1 MTFELTDEGL
11 SVQSVDEIFDE
22 LVVSLRVKT
31 GQPNLDVSSTSP
43 FGQLLGVAAERE
55 AKRQLVTL
63 AVYNSRFPSRAT
75 GDALA
80 QLSLVTGTVKRDAT
94 KSVVGTLVTLT
105 AGTLLPAGSRA
116 NVDGDPT
123 AIFETLVDITN
134 GTGITD
140 DFAIEM
146 TSINSGPVRAVS
158 ATLTIINTPV
168 SGWTAVTNPFDAQV
182 GENIE
187 IDPDLRLRRE
197 LELRSQGSTIISA
210 IAADVGEVAGV
221 IKVVPFENKT
231 DVAGTNSLPA
241 HSFEM
246 VVWDGVSPE
255 ASDNAIAQAI
265 FDAAPAGI
273 ASAASGLGTSE
284 TGTAIEPV
292 SGDAF
297 TIDFSRALVKTL
309 FLEYEVLTDPAVY
322 PIDGDAQIKAA
333 VVAFVNARLSVGDD
347 VISTTLFAPV
357 YTVAGVLDVEIVR
370 LGFTIGTGNI
380 LNLTVGSR
388 EIAIAD
394 TSRVNVIT

>member
-80 QLSLVTGTVKRDAT
+80 QLALVTGTVKRDAT

-146 TSINSGPVRAVS
+146 TAINSGPVRAVS
-158 ATLTIINTPV
+158 GTLIVINTPV
-168 SGWTAVTNPFDAQV
+168 SGWTAVNNPFDAQV

-221 IKVVPFENKT
+221 IKVVPFENNT
-231 DVAGTNSLPA
+231 DVAGTLPA

-255 ASDNAIAQAI
+255 ASDNAIAQSI
-265 FDAAPAGI
+265 FNASPAGI
-273 ASAASGLGTSE
+273 KSAASGLGTSE

-292 SGDAF
+292 SGDEF

-309 FLEYEVLTDPAVY
+309 YLEVDLDVDADVY
-322 PIDGDAQIKAA
+322 PIDGDTQVKAA
-333 VVAFVNARLSVGDD
+333 MVAFVNARLTVGDD
-347 VISTTLFAPV
+347 VIATALFAPP
-357 YTVAGVLDVEIVR
+357 YGIAGVLDVTAIR
-370 LGFTIGTGNI
+370 LGFTASPVGTV
-380 LNLTVGSR
+380 NLVVGSR
-388 EIAIAD
+388 EIALAD
-394 TSRVNVIT
+394 TSRVLVAS